1 MRAKRPTF
9 GYVVESTFT
18 SMPAASSCRTILN
31 HPRALS
37 RAWWCSL
44 RHSTRLLLCQL
55 DPEPCPARGTDWGYP
70 SVDARLMSSQR
81 RSAFFWFVLA
91 TCGVYAG
98 FFVFAI
104 YATVRYHG
112 WVKDGGW
119 DIRHDLAG
127 RSYVSIV
134 DERGAAAGRL
144 EAGDRL
150 IAINGDERRAV
161 IGVYQ

>member
-9 GYVVESTFT
+9 GYVVES
-18 SMPAASSCRTILN
+18 ASSCRTILN

-37 RAWWCSL
+37 RTWWCSL

-55 DPEPCPARGTDWGYP
+55 DPEPCPARGTDWAYP

-81 RSAFFWFVLA
+81 RSAFSWFVLA

-98 FFVFAI
+98 FFIFAI
-104 YATVRYHG
+104 YTTIRYHG

-119 DIRHDLAG
+119 DVRHDARG
-127 RSYVSIV
+127 SYVSTV
-134 DERGAAAGRL
+134 NERGAAAGRL
-144 EAGDRL
+144 EPGDRL
-150 IAINGDERRAV
+150 VA
-161 IGVYQ
+161 